1 MPKARILLLFVLVA
15 ALVAPTRMLARAQT
29 GQVALIVHAGYDGYA
44 KENQWIPV
52 RITLTNSGPD
62 VNGAVKISAA
72 RSNGSALDFVRP
84 VELPSGARKEVF
96 MYVAAEGY
104 VSKLDVSYAAGK
116 QTYGSASVRLSQ
128 VSANDLLYG
137 VVSSSPSA
145 FNVLARVDPVNGQAH
160 VAQLALDD
168 LPPMSEAW
176 KALDVLVVSDAD
188 TGPMTDGQKAALK
201 AWVSGG
207 GRLLAAGGPSW
218 QKTVAGLADLLPVQ
232 PNGTETVNGLEA
244 LAAYANEAA
253 PAGAAIA
260 AVGTVRPGAQVLVTD
275 GLLAGQPLGYGA
287 VFFLAM
293 DPALAPLKSWAGMEG
308 VYRALLSVSGER
320 PGWANLYRNWYNG
333 GEAVS
338 TIPGVSLPHVLQ
350 IIVFLGGYV
359 LAIGPLNYFILRRLK
374 RREWAWVT
382 VPVLVVLF
390 TGITYTAGFSLR
402 GTRPTLH
409 RLAVAQVWENS
420 DRAEVEA
427 LIGIFSPNRDEY
439 DLSIA
444 GDMLLKPFP
453 SDAYYGALDTSLDGS
468 PVEQGD
474 SVVVRRVRVDV
485 GAVKPFWVQ
494 GQVAAPKFVSN
505 LKYDVQGTQAA
516 LDGTITNLS
525 DVTLLKAVILTAG
538 GVQSAGDVAPGATVS
553 VGVPL
558 AATRSI
564 WALQSAAQV
573 RALKPGPPVSALFG
587 YAPTSNDTTVDDILG
602 GVSYYND
609 RETYRRYTLLT
620 WLFDPY
626 NSGGRGS
633 GTYLVGWADTSP
645 VQASLP
651 GRKYN
656 IADQTL
662 YIVRL
667 QPQVVVSLGR
677 VTITPG
683 LMSWQAIDTGT
694 GGNATPYDTYLNPGY
709 FVLRYKPVVEMDFKS
724 VESVTAH
731 LNSYGATGAAPF
743 TLSLLDE
750 SEGAW
755 VPVDNLNWGDV
766 TVANAGRF
774 VGPDGHIDVKLE
786 NTGFQSSVNIE
797 SLDFTLVVNR

>member
-1 MPKARILLLFVLVA
+1 MPRARILLLFVLVA
-15 ALVAPTRMLARAQT
+15 ALVAPTRTLARAQT
-29 GQVALIVHAGYDGYA
+29 GQVALIVRAGYDGYA

-62 VNGAVKISAA
+62 VDGAVKISAA

-104 VSKLDVSYAAGK
+104 VSNLGVSYAAGK
-116 QTYGSASVRLSQ
+116 QIYGSASIKFRQ

-137 VVSSSPSA
+137 VVAASPSA
-145 FNVLARVDPVNGQAH
+145 FNVLATVDPANGQAH

-168 LPPMSEAW
+168 LPPVAEAW

-207 GRLLAAGGPSW
+207 GRLVVTGGPNW

-232 PNGTETVNGLEA
+232 PSGTETVNGLEA
-244 LAAYANEAA
+244 LAVYANEAA
-253 PAGAAIA
+253 PTGAAIA
-260 AVGTVRPGAQVLVTD
+260 AVGTVRPGAQVLVTG
-275 GLLAGQPLGYGA
+275 GLLTGQPLGYGI

-308 VYRALLSVSGER
+308 VYRALLSVSDER
-320 PGWANLYRNWYNG
+320 PGWANQYRNWYNG

-350 IIVFLGGYV
+350 IMVFLGGYV
-359 LAIGPLNYFILRRLK
+359 LAIGPLNYLILRRLK

-420 DRAEVEA
+420 DRAEVDA

-453 SDAYYGALDTSLDGS
+453 SDVYYGALDTSLDGS
-468 PVEQGD
+468 PVELGD
-474 SVVVRRVRVDV
+474 SVVVRRARVDV
-485 GAVKPFWVQ
+485 GAVKPFWAQ
-494 GQVAAPKFVSN
+494 GQVAAPKFASN
-505 LKYDVQGTQAA
+505 LKYNVQGTQAT
-516 LDGTITNLS
+516 LGGTITNLS

-609 RETYRRYTLLT
+609 RETYRRYSLLT

-645 VQASLP
+645 VQASLL

-709 FVLRYKPVVEMDFKS
+709 FVLRYKPLVEMDF
-724 VESVTAH
+724 
-731 LNSYGATGAAPF
+731 
-743 TLSLLDE
+743 
-750 SEGAW
+750 
-755 VPVDNLNWGDV
+755 
-766 TVANAGRF
+766 
-774 VGPDGHIDVKLE
+774 
-786 NTGFQSSVNIE
+786 
-797 SLDFTLVVNR
+797 